1 MKRLGAS
8 SGALKGSLLL
18 FSGGVPNPAFTVE
31 CRVGRVVE
39 ARLMTLRDAD
49 DVTQFE
55 LAMRAAFVRLQRKC
69 VICADV
75 RAFTLLSPTVS
86 DLMIAVLAKGNPY
99 LERSAILLP
108 AKGAAFHLQAERLVR
123 ESKSADR
130 RTFREPQEMKAWLD
144 EVLDE
149 GERAR
154 VRAFLS
160 EDKRAP

>member
-1 MKRLGAS
+1 M
-8 SGALKGSLLL
+8 
-18 FSGGVPNPAFTVE
+18 
-31 CRVGRVVE
+31 
-39 ARLMTLRDAD
+39 MLRDAD

-55 LAMRAAFVRLQRKC
+55 IAMRAAFVQLRRKC
-69 VICADV
+69 VICSDV

-86 DLMIAVLAKGNPY
+86 DLMIGVLAKGNPY

-130 RTFREPQEMKAWLD
+130 RTFREPHEMAAWLD
-144 EVLDE
+144 EVLDDA
-149 GERAR
+149 ERAR

-160 EDKRAP
+160 EDRPAP

>member
-1 MKRLGAS
+1 ML
-8 SGALKGSLLL
+8 SLRV
-18 FSGGVPNPAFTVE
+18 SNPAFTVE

-49 DVTQFE
+49 DVTQFAM
-55 LAMRAAFVRLQRKC
+55 AMRAAFMQLQRKC

-86 DLMIAVLAKGNPY
+86 DLMIGVLAKGNPY

-108 AKGAAFHLQAERLVR
+108 AEGAAFHLQAARLVR

-130 RTFREPQEMKAWLD
+130 RAFRKPEEMAAWLD

-149 GERAR
+149 GERAG

-160 EDKRAP
+160 EDKRPP

>member
-1 MKRLGAS
+1 
-8 SGALKGSLLL
+8 
-18 FSGGVPNPAFTVE
+18 
-31 CRVGRVVE
+31 
-39 ARLMTLRDAD
+39 MTLRDAD

-55 LAMRAAFVRLQRKC
+55 MAMRTAFVQLRRKC
-69 VICADV
+69 VICSDV

-86 DLMIAVLAKGNPY
+86 DLMIGVLAKGNPY

-123 ESKSADR
+123 ESRSADR
-130 RTFREPQEMKAWLD
+130 RTFREPQEMAAWLD

-149 GERAR
+149 GERAG

>member
-1 MKRLGAS
+1 MVL
-8 SGALKGSLLL
+8 SLRV
-18 FSGGVPNPAFTVE
+18 SNPAFTVE

-49 DVTQFE
+49 DVTQFAM
-55 LAMRAAFVRLQRKC
+55 AMRAAFMQLQRKC

-86 DLMIAVLAKGNPY
+86 DLMIGVLAKGNPY

-108 AKGAAFHLQAERLVR
+108 AEGAAFHLQAARLVR

-130 RTFREPQEMKAWLD
+130 RAFREPEEMAAWLD

-149 GERAR
+149 GERAG

-160 EDKRAP
+160 EDKRPP

>member
-1 MKRLGAS
+1 LRVSNA
-8 SGALKGSLLL
+8 
-18 FSGGVPNPAFTVE
+18 AFTVE

-49 DVTQFE
+49 DVTQFAM
-55 LAMRAAFVRLQRKC
+55 AMRAAFMQLQRKC

-86 DLMIAVLAKGNPY
+86 DLMIGVLAKGNPY

-108 AKGAAFHLQAERLVR
+108 AEGAAFHLQAARLVR

-130 RTFREPQEMKAWLD
+130 RAFREPEEMAAWLD

-149 GERAR
+149 GERAG

-160 EDKRAP
+160 EDKRPP

>member
-1 MKRLGAS
+1 M
-8 SGALKGSLLL
+8 
-18 FSGGVPNPAFTVE
+18 PNPAFTVE

-55 LAMRAAFVRLQRKC
+55 LAMRAAFVRVQRKC
-69 VICADV
+69 VTCADV
-75 RAFTLLSPTVS
+75 RAIALLSPTVS
-86 DLMIAVLAKGNPY
+86 DLMIGVLAKGNPY

-108 AKGAAFHLQAERLVR
+108 ATGALFHLQAERLVR

-130 RTFREPQEMKAWLD
+130 RSFRKPQDMAAWLD
-144 EVLDE
+144 EVLDDA
-149 GERAR
+149 ERAG

>member
-1 MKRLGAS
+1 
-8 SGALKGSLLL
+8 
-18 FSGGVPNPAFTVE
+18 VPNPAFTVE

-49 DVTQFE
+49 DVTQFAM
-55 LAMRAAFVRLQRKC
+55 AMRAAFMQLQRKC

-86 DLMIAVLAKGNPY
+86 DLMIGVLAKGNPY

-108 AKGAAFHLQAERLVR
+108 AEGAAFHLQAARLVR

-130 RTFREPQEMKAWLD
+130 RAFREPEEMAAWLD

-149 GERAR
+149 GERAG

-160 EDKRAP
+160 EDKRPP

>member
-1 MKRLGAS
+1 MVL
-8 SGALKGSLLL
+8 SLRV
-18 FSGGVPNPAFTVE
+18 SNAAFTVE

-49 DVTQFE
+49 DVTQFAM
-55 LAMRAAFVRLQRKC
+55 AMRAAFMQLQRKC

-86 DLMIAVLAKGNPY
+86 DLMIGVLAKGNPY

-108 AKGAAFHLQAERLVR
+108 AEGAAFHLQAARLVR

-130 RTFREPQEMKAWLD
+130 RAFREPEEMAAWLD

-149 GERAR
+149 GERAG

-160 EDKRAP
+160 EDKRPP

>member
-1 MKRLGAS
+1 
-8 SGALKGSLLL
+8 
-18 FSGGVPNPAFTVE
+18 VPNPAFTDE

-55 LAMRAAFVRLQRKC
+55 MAMRAAFVRLRHKC

-75 RAFTLLSPTVS
+75 RAIALLSPTVS
-86 DLMIAVLAKGNPY
+86 DLMIGVLAKGNPH

-108 AKGAAFHLQAERLVR
+108 AAGAAFYLQAERVLR

-130 RTFREPQEMKAWLD
+130 RMFTTPPEMAAWLD

-160 EDKRAP
+160 EDKRTP

>member
-1 MKRLGAS
+1 M
-8 SGALKGSLLL
+8 
-18 FSGGVPNPAFTVE
+18 PNPAFTVE

-39 ARLMTLRDAD
+39 ARLMTLRDAA
-49 DVTQFE
+49 DVTQFGM
-55 LAMRAAFVRLQRKC
+55 AMRAAFVRLQRKC

-86 DLMIAVLAKGNPY
+86 DLMVGVLANGNPH

-108 AKGAAFHLQAERLVR
+108 TKGAAFHLQAERLVR

-130 RTFREPQEMKAWLD
+130 RTFNKPQEMAAWLG
-144 EVLDE
+144 EILDDA
-149 GERAR
+149 ERAR

-160 EDKRAP
+160 G